1 MPAKEL
7 DKIQEIVDRISAEIS
22 SYEYLASGGFK
33 SVYKVVINGTDYALK
48 IVQLPNDDE
57 QASSIE
63 SRLKR
68 EVKIIVETA
77 DSGLVKSGT
86 VELQK
91 IEIEDETYLVYSEE
105 FLPGKTIFDLIL
117 EENYGSVEEICS
129 LALSLFGV
137 IEELWSKKIIHR
149 DIKPQNI
156 VATGNADRPFVLL
169 DPGLAYI
176 TNDVN
181 YTAES
186 AIMPGTLHY
195 LAPEMMKAHFRD
207 SLDFR
212 ADLYTIGL
220 SLYEYATGQHP
231 FRVRADGIG
240 DTLSR
245 ILNETP
251 LKITEFRSDIPA
263 DTAKTIND
271 LLKKRPSLRP
281 ANFALLKR
289 KFGGQ

>member
-1 MPAKEL
+1 MPAGEL
-7 DKIQEIVDRISAEIS
+7 ENIQEIIEILNLGIS
-22 SYEYLASGGFK
+22 SCEYITSGGFK
-33 SVYKVVINGTDYALK
+33 SVYKVVINEVDYALK

-68 EVKIIVETA
+68 EVKIIVETSNA
-77 DSGLVKSGT
+77 GMVKSGT
-86 VELQK
+86 IELQK
-91 IEIEDETYLVYSEE
+91 IIIESETYLVYSEE
-105 FLPGKTIFDLIL
+105 FLSGKTIFDLIV
-117 EENYGSVEEICS
+117 EGTHGSVDEIKS
-129 LALSLFGV
+129 LALALLGV

-156 VATGNADRPFVLL
+156 VATGDVDRPFVLL

-186 AIMPGTLHY
+186 ALLPGTLHY

-251 LKITEFRSDIPA
+251 QKITEMRSDIPPA
-263 DTAKTIND
+263 IAKTINEF
-271 LLKKRPSLRP
+271 LKKRPSLRP

-289 KFGGQ
+289 TFGGY